1 MGCKYRHEM
10 PMDRETQ
17 LSLGLN
23 HGLPNW
29 YRREYGVNIQS
40 PLAPPAPPA
49 LPAPSTNR
57 LNGPWRRLEAA
68 QADPGYAATVSAS
81 PGPSMRTTVH
91 STRKLI
97 CSHITDFLANNS
109 SATMRGGYGPIAPP
123 PGQMGHSFSHANP
136 FASLKIEEGEEED
149 DDQVTYRG
157 RGGPQGPGQ
166 NPHQQ

>member
-1 MGCKYRHEM
+1 
-10 PMDRETQ
+10 MDRETQ

-40 PLAPPAPPA
+40 PLAPPA
-49 LPAPSTNR
+49 LPGPSTNR

-68 QADPGYAATVSAS
+68 QADPGYAGTVSPS
-81 PGPSMRTTVH
+81 PGPSMRTTVP
-91 STRKLI
+91 STRKPI

-123 PGQMGHSFSHANP
+123 PGQPGHSFSHANP

-157 RGGPQGPGQ
+157 RGGPQGPTQ